1 MNEEVQIV
9 EYEPKY
15 AKGMSEVIL
24 SNLYT
29 INIQDYGKEVID
41 RIARHFTE
49 EEIKKNFPERVKCFV
64 AVQNGKVVGTAS
76 MDNIKSMYGVEV
88 ENTDN
93 KYLILTVFIDMN
105 SHHQGIGRRLI
116 KSIEEFSEEIDA
128 EELIIPASIH
138 GLEFYKKLGYDYLN
152 GNEELNKDG
161 EYVLSKKVEK
171 RMKNKL

>member
-1 MNEEVQIV
+1 MDKEIQIV
-9 EYEPKY
+9 DYDSKY
-15 AKGMSEVIL
+15 AKGMSEIIL

-29 INIQDYGKEVID
+29 INIQDYGKEMID

-88 ENTDN
+88 ENPTN
-93 KYLILTVFIDMN
+93 KYLILTVFIDIN
-105 SHHQGIGRRLI
+105 SHHQGIGSRLI
-116 KSIEEFSEEIDA
+116 EKIEDYSQDIEA

-171 RMKNKL
+171 VINNK